1 MTDLF
6 INDECVLEDVRL
18 ILLDKDGTIIDIHH
32 YWGSM
37 LKERARLIVNRWFSD
52 SDSQT
57 KIINELIDV
66 MGIEIESGCMKPE
79 GPVGVK
85 PRPFIVKV
93 ATEVVFKNGV
103 TTDEEEIEKLFKE
116 VDLQTANDI
125 LPFLKVLPGI
135 NAFIKE
141 CHEQGLQL
149 GVVTTDITERGRKA
163 LQALEMENYFQYI
176 IGGDQVEN
184 PKPSPDSVDII
195 LAQSGIKKSRV
206 AVIGDHSV
214 DILMGMNSGVVTNI
228 GVLTGLGNRDTF
240 NELGCYIAS
249 SFNNV
254 KIKIRS

>member
-6 INDECVLEDVRL
+6 VMDECVLEDVEL

-37 LKERARLIVNRWFSD
+37 LKERAQLIVNRWFSD

-57 KIINELIDV
+57 KIFNELIDV
-66 MGIEIESGCMKPE
+66 MGIEIESGRMKPE

-93 ATEVVFKNGV
+93 ATEVVCKNGV
-103 TTDEEEIEKLFKE
+103 NAEEENIEKIFKD
-116 VDLQTANDI
+116 VDLQTASYI

-135 NAFIKE
+135 NSFIKE
-141 CHEQGLQL
+141 CHEQGVQL

-176 IGGDQVEN
+176 IGGDQVIN
-184 PKPSPDSVDII
+184 PKPASDSVDII
-195 LAQSGIKKSRV
+195 LEQSGIERDKI
-206 AVIGDHSV
+206 AVIGDHAV
-214 DILMGMNSGVVTNI
+214 DLEMGISSKIGCNI
-228 GVLTGLGNRDTF
+228 GVLTGLGTR
-240 NELGCYIAS
+240 E
-249 SFNNV
+249 SFSPHTCHIIDSF
-254 KIKIRS
+254 KQLSTRT

>member
-37 LKERARLIVNRWFSD
+37 LKERAQLIVNRWFSD

-57 KIINELIDV
+57 KIFNELIDV
-66 MGIEIESGCMKPE
+66 MGIEIESGRMKPE

-93 ATEVVFKNGV
+93 ATEVVYENGV
-103 TTDEEEIEKLFKE
+103 TIEEEDIEKLFKE

-125 LPFLKVLPGI
+125 LPFLKVLPGV

-163 LQALEMENYFQYI
+163 LQALEIKDYFQYI
-176 IGGDQVEN
+176 IGADQVKN
-184 PKPSPDSVDII
+184 PKPASDSVEII
-195 LAQSGIKKSRV
+195 LKKSGLARDKTV
-206 AVIGDHSV
+206 VIGDHTV
-214 DILMGMNSGVVTNI
+214 DVEMGTKSSIGCNI
-228 GVLTGLGNRDTF
+228 AVLTGLGTQNSFSNFTCHLI
-240 NELGCYIAS
+240 N
-249 SFNNV
+249 SFNSLDLNL
-254 KIKIRS
+254 

>member
-6 INDECVLEDVRL
+6 VNDKCVLEDVEL

-37 LKERARLIVNRWFSD
+37 LKERAKLIVNRWFSD

-57 KIINELIDV
+57 KIFNELIDV
-66 MGIEIESGCMKPE
+66 MGIDIESDRMKPE

-93 ATEVVFKNGV
+93 ATEVVCKNGV
-103 TTDEEEIEKLFKE
+103 KTEEEEIENLFKE

-125 LPFLKVLPGI
+125 LPFLKVLPGV

-141 CHEQGLQL
+141 CHEQCLQL

-176 IGGDQVEN
+176 IGGDQVKN
-184 PKPSPDSVDII
+184 PKPASDSVDII
-195 LAQSGIKKSRV
+195 LEQSGIERDKT
-206 AVIGDHSV
+206 AVIGDHAV
-214 DILMGMNSGVVTNI
+214 DLEMGISSKIGCNI
-228 GVLTGLGNRDTF
+228 GVLTGLGTR
-240 NELGCYIAS
+240 E
-249 SFNNV
+249 SFSPHTCHIIDSF
-254 KIKIRS
+254 KQLSTRT

>member
-66 MGIEIESGCMKPE
+66 MGIEIESGRMKPE

-93 ATEVVFKNGV
+93 ATEVVCKNGV
-103 TTDEEEIEKLFKE
+103 TTEEEEIEKLFKE

-135 NAFIKE
+135 NSFIKE
-141 CHEQGLQL
+141 CHEQGVQL

-176 IGGDQVEN
+176 IGGDQVKN
-184 PKPSPDSVDII
+184 PKPASDSVDII
-195 LAQSGIKKSRV
+195 LEKSGLARDKTV
-206 AVIGDHSV
+206 VIGDHVV
-214 DILMGMNSGVVTNI
+214 DVEMGIKSAVGCNI
-228 GVLTGLGNRDTF
+228 GVLTGLGSQKSFTNFTCHLINSF
-240 NELGCYIAS
+240 NELSLQI
-249 SFNNV
+249 
-254 KIKIRS
+254 

>member
-6 INDECVLEDVRL
+6 INDECVLEDIRL

-37 LKERARLIVNRWFSD
+37 LKERAQLIVNRWFSD
-52 SDSQT
+52 SDSQA
-57 KIINELIDV
+57 KIFNELIDA
-66 MGIEIESGCMKPE
+66 MGIEIESGRMKPE

-93 ATEVVFKNGV
+93 ASEVVCKNGV
-103 TTDEEEIEKLFKE
+103 NTEEEEIEKLFKE

-135 NAFIKE
+135 NTFIKE
-141 CHEQGLQL
+141 CHEQGLHL

-163 LQALEMENYFQYI
+163 LQALEMGNYFQYI
-176 IGGDQVEN
+176 IGGDQVKN
-184 PKPSPDSVDII
+184 PKPASDSVDII
-195 LAQSGIKKSRV
+195 LEQSGIERDKT

-214 DILMGMNSGVVTNI
+214 DILMGMNSGVATNI

>member
-37 LKERARLIVNRWFSD
+37 LKERAQIIVNRCFSN

-57 KIINELIDV
+57 KIFNELIDV
-66 MGIEIESGCMKPE
+66 MGIEIESGRMKPE

-93 ATEVVFKNGV
+93 ATEVVCKNGV
-103 TTDEEEIEKLFKE
+103 TTEEEEIEKLFKE

-125 LPFLKVLPGI
+125 LPLLKVLPGV

-141 CHEQGLQL
+141 CHEQGLHL

-163 LQALEMENYFQYI
+163 LQALEMEDYFQYI
-176 IGGDQVEN
+176 IGGDQVKN

-195 LAQSGIKKSRV
+195 LEQSGIKRDRT
-206 AVIGDHSV
+206 AVIGDHAV
-214 DILMGMNSGVVTNI
+214 DVEMGIQSAIGCNI
-228 GVLTGLGNRDTF
+228 GVLTGLGTQ
-240 NELGCYIAS
+240 E
-249 SFNNV
+249 SFSPNTCHLIDSF
-254 KIKIRS
+254 KQLSLRT